1 MAVEDDLLRIFQ
13 KTENRDGPATE
24 RTLRELTDAFKKYY
38 DPSGQLKKTG
48 DAADD
53 AAEGLGGV
61 SEEAENAKK
70 GLEDFKDSINSTIRT
85 INGLVRSGTRVVSG
99 MANVGNSVSSAAQS
113 LDAIPVVG
121 DALATV
127 FGAVASAAEQ
137 VVNSFIT
144 ATGSGA
150 TFSGSILEL
159 ARNAGTAGMTM
170 DQFGQLIKANGDGLL
185 GLASNTAVGAR
196 RFSLLS
202 RRILNTSDDLFALG
216 FSTQDLNEGLARY
229 SAQQRFLGRQ
239 EQMTDQQLIAGT
251 RRYVKDL
258 DILAKITGE
267 ERKAKEAERDAL
279 MKDAQFRLGL
289 AGKSQDV
296 VRSFGNLI
304 QSVPSGPLQDF
315 IKDVVTTGAVTSDTN
330 GVIASQMQGTFSM
343 LQQFEQMRRNNIAI
357 SDDQMQQF
365 LNTFGEEGRTAIGI
379 LGNSGQAA
387 NVELRE
393 AFNAIADAAQI
404 PRDAFKSAKESQD
417 LAIKSTDNFN
427 TRLQKAQQQVAQLG
441 NFFQVA
447 LAQSGMLP
455 HLMNGFLALSSIT
468 ANVILP
474 AFRLVGDIL
483 GATVIPVLQAF
494 STIASVVIGT
504 VSSVASTM
512 TLFKTVLSPVVKSI
526 STVLTPVLAGLAT
539 ASAVVATAYAAQKI
553 AILASTAVTAVYTAM
568 TTLLTGGLA
577 GMTFGILGVTVALA
591 PVAAIGLAVAGAL
604 AYLYAQ
610 GYTFSGALDNAKD
623 NLLLFSTYIGDAYTY
638 FQRMIRS
645 ISEAEAERE
654 YAINEDT
661 RKQIAERKAARR
673 EEREKLSNE
682 RSLNS
687 ILKNLAPNYQDLLN
701 LQQKDLDQKEQL
713 LNYNDPV
720 ALLTGFAEQQGVA
733 DRFEQYGQRS
743 GSEAVE
749 TAASGRGARSSTAT
763 PTTPTST
770 TPANPQ
776 TRPDGGNLPAKPQY
790 DADGNLI
797 PTGKNINSKTQ
808 KGELAEAIAEIK
820 NITTPPIQDL
830 KAPAEIKTPSS
841 TLPSNLQTTN
851 DTSNTNSKKQEVDS
865 VRTNTTTSPVSVDEF
880 SNLDT
885 VGQNS
890 SAEKLDQLNTLV
902 SQLVGYMSETSRN
915 TKSTADRLGNASGDL
930 FSGIGA

>member
-1 MAVEDDLLRIFQ
+1 MAVEDELLRIFQ
-13 KTENRDGPATE
+13 QTENKGGPATE
-24 RTLRELTDAFKKYY
+24 RTLQELRDAFKKKFA
-38 DPSGQLKKTG
+38 DPSGPLGKTG
-48 DAADD
+48 EAADD
-53 AAEGLGGV
+53 AAEGLEGV
-61 SEEAENAKK
+61 TDKAKDAEK
-70 GLEDFKDSINSTIRT
+70 GLEDFKDGIDRTIRT
-85 INGLVRSGTRVVSG
+85 IDGLVRSGTRVVSG
-99 MANVGNSVSSAAQS
+99 MANVGNSVTSAAQS

-121 DALATV
+121 SALATV

-239 EQMTDQQLIAGT
+239 EQMTDQQLIDGT

-289 AGKSQDV
+289 AGKSEDV

-304 QSVPSGPLQDF
+304 QSVPTGPLQDF

-330 GVIASQMQGTFSM
+330 GVIASQMQNTFSM

-357 SDDQMQQF
+357 SDNQMQQF

-417 LAIKSTDNFN
+417 LAIKSTDDFN

-474 AFRLVGDIL
+474 AFRLVGNIL
-483 GATVIPVLQAF
+483 GATVIPVLQTF
-494 STIASVVIGT
+494 GTVIGAVADL
-504 VSSVASTM
+504 VSIGISP
-512 TLFKTVLSPVVKSI
+512 FKNMLAGVTNLI
-526 STVLTPVLAGLAT
+526 GTVLTPVLAGLAT
-539 ASAVVATAYAAQKI
+539 AAAVVATAYAAQKI

-577 GMTFGILGVTVALA
+577 GLSIGILGVSIAIA
-591 PVAAIGLAVAGAL
+591 PIAAIGLAVAGAL

-610 GYTFSGALDNAKD
+610 GYTFSNSLDNAKD
-623 NLLLFSTYIGDAYTY
+623 NLLLFGTYISDVSTY
-638 FQRMIRS
+638 FQRMIRN

-687 ILKNLAPNYQDLLN
+687 ILKNLAPNYQDLLDI
-701 LQQKDLDQKEQL
+701 QQKDLDQKEQL

-720 ALLTGFAEQQGVA
+720 ALLTGFAEQQGVT
-733 DRFEQYGQRS
+733 DRFEQYGQIS
-743 GSEAVE
+743 GTEARE
-749 TAASGRGARSSTAT
+749 NQALGRGARPTSTTPAT
-763 PTTPTST
+763 PRTPTST

-790 DADGNLI
+790 DADGNLV
-797 PTGKNINSKTQ
+797 PTGKN
-808 KGELAEAIAEIK
+808 K
-820 NITTPPIQDL
+820 NKNNKPTTD
-830 KAPAEIKTPSS
+830 
-841 TLPSNLQTTN
+841 
-851 DTSNTNSKKQEVDS
+851 
-865 VRTNTTTSPVSVDEF
+865 NTTTSPVSVDEF

-885 VGQNS
+885 VGQDS